1 MPTSLPKD
9 DRNKLASAILKAR
22 VAAEDAVKKALQSLA
37 VHEADPRAHMSPELR
52 QFRTFLRAKAR
63 QLGDQ
68 NNPHQGTHEIKHLV
82 ESIAYERWNQ
92 MLFARFLSEND
103 LLHTEDGIPATLGD
117 CEELASDEGE
127 RDGFSLAVRYASRM
141 LPQIFRPD
149 DPTRRLEFDPYD
161 QQQLKGIL
169 DSIPT
174 STFHADDSLGWVYQ
188 FWQAEQKKAVND
200 SGEKIG
206 ADELAPVTQLFTE
219 DYMVSFLLD
228 NSLGAWWASKRLTDE
243 DLRNATS
250 EDELRTKASLPGVPL
265 EYLRFV
271 KEEDSWTPAA
281 GTYEKWPDHLS
292 ELTTLDPCCGSGH
305 FLVFAL
311 HMLAPMRMEM
321 EGLSAKDACDR
332 VLSENLHGLELDQ
345 RCVAL
350 AAFNLAL
357 TAWKFPDAGGYRP
370 LPELQLACSGLSVG
384 AAKEE
389 WQELALDKQNLRIAL
404 NWMHDVFKDAPVLG
418 SLINPATSDAA
429 KVADW
434 GELSSALN
442 EALQKEQNEERV
454 EAGVVAQGLA
464 KAATLLAGRYQWVI
478 TNVPYLG
485 RGNQDEVMQ
494 DFCETRYPEGKSDLA
509 TVFLERCLEFNR
521 EGGTTSVVLP
531 QNWLF
536 LTSYKKFREKL
547 LRNQTWDFI
556 ARLGTR
562 AFETIS
568 GEVVNVILFNIIRG
582 NTSSSDLLCQGDYS
596 NIFRGTDVSQFRTF
610 TEKAKELKKSEIN
623 SVEQEKQF
631 KNPDTRIR
639 IEDFKEGKLLSEY
652 ASGLHGQGSF
662 DNSCFVFSLW
672 EIPKVERGWM
682 LQQTTGRHESEWSG
696 LNNIFRWEDGKGLL
710 ARIMAAKAEE
720 GYTSGKWKAGVNAW
734 GKKGICVS
742 GMGRLVVD
750 VYGQNSFD
758 ENVAVILPDNPDHIL
773 PLWCFISDEEFQ
785 IAVREIDQNLKV
797 SCNTYV
803 KVPFDLEHWQK
814 VAAEK
819 YPNGLPKPYSD
830 DPTQWIFHGHPSKCE
845 AALQVAVSRLLGYRW
860 PAELDA
866 SMELSDEARAL
877 VARCSELDDHTDDD
891 GIACLPAVRGE
902 LPAAERVRKLLAA
915 AFGEEWN
922 EHKLDTLLEQAGSP
936 GKKLDDW
943 LRDHFFEQHCKLF
956 HHRPFIWQIWDGRKD
971 GFSALV
977 NYHKLDNALLQKL
990 IYSYLDEWIRVQKRD
1005 ADLDVAGA
1013 DLRLGAAQHLREQLE
1028 KILKGEAP
1036 YDIFVRWKSLEKQP
1050 IGWNPDL
1057 NDGVR
1062 LNIRPF
1068 MTPELTGGKKG
1079 AGVLRWKPNI
1089 HWKKDRGK
1097 DVASAPWYKLG
1108 LEYEGKEGDRIND
1121 HHLTLEEKKE
1131 ASTV

>member
-22 VAAEDAVKKALQSLA
+22 VAAEEAVKKALQSLA

-92 MLFARFLSEND
+92 MLFARFLAEND
-103 LLHTEDGIPATLGD
+103 LLHTEDGIPVTLEECD
-117 CEELASDEGE
+117 ELASDEGE

-141 LPQIFRPD
+141 LPQIFRPE

-169 DSIPT
+169 DSIPA

-188 FWQAEQKKAVND
+188 FWQAERKDEVNA

-228 NSLGAWWASKRLTDE
+228 NSLGAWWAGKRLSED

-250 EDELRTKASLPGVPL
+250 EDELRAKVSLPGVPL

-271 KEEDSWTPAA
+271 KEDDVWTPAA

-292 ELTTLDPCCGSGH
+292 ELNTLDPCCGSGH

-321 EGLSAKDACDR
+321 ENLSAQEACDR

-357 TAWKFPDAGGYRP
+357 TAWKLPDAGGYRP
-370 LPELQLACSGLSVG
+370 LPELHLACSGLSVG

-434 GELSSALN
+434 EELSSALN

-485 RGNQDEVMQ
+485 RGDQDEVMQ
-494 DFCETRYPEGKSDLA
+494 DFCERRYPEGKSDLA
-509 TVFLERCLEFNR
+509 TAFLDRCLEFCL

-536 LTSYKKFREKL
+536 LPTYKKFREKL
-547 LRNQTWDFI
+547 LLNQTWSML
-556 ARLGTR
+556 ARLGPG
-562 AFETIS
+562 AFETIT
-568 GEVVNVILFNIIRG
+568 GEVVQAVLLNINCG
-582 NTSSSDLLCQGDYS
+582 NLSANKVFEKINRQEL
-596 NIFRGTDVSQFRTF
+596 FRGLDVSIHRSTLD
-610 TEKAKELKKSEIN
+610 KANRLKREEIKTVAQ
-623 SVEQEKQF
+623 SDQF
-631 KNPDTRIR
+631 KNPASRILLEEHR
-639 IEDFKEGKLLSEY
+639 NENLISEVAFPTEGLSTGDGFRFVRLFWELPERKKIWAWFQTASKKPANWTGLTQIVYWENSGQKLSESKG
-652 ASGLHGQGSF
+652 ARVQG
-662 DNSCFVFSLW
+662 
-672 EIPKVERGWM
+672 
-682 LQQTTGRHESEWSG
+682 H
-696 LNNIFRWEDGKGLL
+696 
-710 ARIMAAKAEE
+710 
-720 GYTSGKWKAGVNAW
+720 NAW
-734 GKKGICVS
+734 GKPGILIARVSSLRVCLYNGALFEKSCVVVTANENHNLLS
-742 GMGRLVVD
+742 LWSFLSSDKLISEVRRLD
-750 VYGQNSFD
+750 S
-758 ENVAVILPDNPDHIL
+758 
-773 PLWCFISDEEFQ
+773 
-785 IAVREIDQNLKV
+785 K
-797 SCNTYV
+797 TYV
-803 KVPFDLEHWQK
+803 TTSVFGNLPFDLEHWQK

-830 DPTQWIFHGHPSKCE
+830 DPTQWIFHGHPKKSE
-845 AALQVAVSRLLGYRW
+845 ASLQVAVARLLGYRW
-860 PAELDA
+860 PGELDA
-866 SMELSDEARAL
+866 SMELSEEARAL
-877 VARCSELDDHTDDD
+877 VARCSELDDHIDDD

-902 LPAAERVRKLLAA
+902 LPAAERVRKLLSA

-922 EHKLDTLLEQAGSP
+922 EHKLDQLMEQAGSG

-990 IYSYLDEWIRVQKRD
+990 IYSYLDEWIRIQKRD

-1036 YDIFVRWKSLEKQP
+1036 FDIFVRWKSLEKQP
-1050 IGWNPDL
+1050 IGWTPDL

-1068 MTPELTGGKKG
+1068 MTPDLTGGKKG

-1089 HWKKDRGK
+1089 KWTKDGGK
-1097 DVASAPWYKLG
+1097 DIASAPWHKLG

-1131 ASTV
+1131 ASTVLTH

>member
-52 QFRTFLRAKAR
+52 QSRTFLRAKAR

-92 MLFARFLSEND
+92 MLFARFLAEND
-103 LLHTEDGIPATLGD
+103 LLHTEDGIPATLED

-169 DSIPT
+169 DSIPA

-188 FWQAEQKKAVND
+188 FWQAERKDEVNA

-228 NSLGAWWASKRLTDE
+228 NSLGAWWAGKRLTDE

-271 KEEDSWTPAA
+271 KEGDVWTPAA

-311 HMLAPMRMEM
+311 HMLVPMRMEM
-321 EGLSAKDACDR
+321 ESLSAKEACDR

-434 GELSSALN
+434 EELSSALN

-464 KAATLLAGRYQWVI
+464 KATTLLAGRYQWVI
-478 TNVPYLG
+478 TNPPYLG
-485 RGNQDEVMQ
+485 SSDQDNLMQ
-494 DFCETRYPEGKSDLA
+494 DFCERNYPEGKYDLA
-509 TVFLERCLEFNR
+509 TVFLDRCLEFCR
-521 EGGTTSVVLP
+521 EGSSVSIVLP

-536 LTSYKKFREKL
+536 LTSYKKYREKYL
-547 LRNQTWDFI
+547 VNHSWNFISRLGPKGFQTPLWDFNVQLLNI
-556 ARLGTR
+556 SKGNSSLSNILGQ
-562 AFETIS
+562 E
-568 GEVVNVILFNIIRG
+568 
-582 NTSSSDLLCQGDYS
+582 TSS
-596 NIFRGTDVSQFRTF
+596 NILRGIDVS
-610 TEKAKELKKSEIN
+610 EAKSAILKASQSKIAKIN
-623 SVEQEKQF
+623 SVEQEKLL
-631 KNPDTRIR
+631 KNPDARVTFSVT
-639 IEDFKEGKLLSEY
+639 DGTLLSNY
-652 ASGLHGQGSF
+652 AFAMRGIVAGDLEF
-662 DNSCFVFSLW
+662 WIKKFW
-672 EIPKVERGWM
+672 EIKINKDYWSY
-682 LQQTTGRHESEWSG
+682 LLTTFKKTKIYSGKNLVINWSTK
-696 LNNIFRWEDGKGLL
+696 GKGMLRPGTKNR
-710 ARIMAAKAEE
+710 AYGKNGVAVCRMGKIK
-720 GYTSGKWKAGVNAW
+720 TSAYNGE
-734 GKKGICVS
+734 
-742 GMGRLVVD
+742 LYD
-750 VYGQNSFD
+750 Q
-758 ENVAVILPDNPDHIL
+758 NVATIVPDNEQHFL
-773 PLWCFISDEEFQ
+773 PIWSYCNSDQYENDLR
-785 IAVREIDQNLKV
+785 VIDQKLNITNATL
-797 SCNTYV
+797 V

-830 DPTQWIFHGHPSKCE
+830 DPTQWIFHGHPSKSE
-845 AALQVAVSRLLGYRW
+845 AALQVAVARLLDYRW

-877 VARCSELDDHTDDD
+877 VNRCSELDDHIDDD

-902 LPAAERVRKLLAA
+902 LPAAERIRKLLAA

-922 EHKLDTLLEQAGSP
+922 EHKLDQLMEQAGSP

-1013 DLRLGAAQHLREQLE
+1013 DLRLGAAQHLRDLLEQ
-1028 KILKGEAP
+1028 ILKGEAP
-1036 YDIFVRWKSLEKQP
+1036 YDIFVRWKPLEKQP

-1068 MTPELTGGKKG
+1068 MTPELSGGKKG
-1079 AGVLRWKPNI
+1079 AGVLRWKPNVS
-1089 HWKKDRGK
+1089 WGKDGGK
-1097 DVASAPWYKLG
+1097 DVVSAPWYKLG

-1131 ASTV
+1131 VSVVLTH

>member
-92 MLFARFLSEND
+92 MLFARFLAEND
-103 LLHTEDGIPATLGD
+103 LLHTEEGIPATLED
-117 CEELASDEGE
+117 CEELAADEGE

-141 LPQIFRPD
+141 LPQIFRPE
-149 DPTRRLEFDPYD
+149 DPTLRLEFDPYD
-161 QQQLKGIL
+161 QQQLKSIL
-169 DSIPT
+169 DSIPA

-188 FWQAEQKKAVND
+188 FWQAERKDEVNA

-228 NSLGAWWASKRLTDE
+228 NSLGAWWAGKRLTDE

-250 EDELRTKASLPGVPL
+250 EDELRAKASLPGVTL

-271 KEEDSWTPAA
+271 KEDDVWTPAA
-281 GTYEKWPDHLS
+281 GTYEKWPEQLS

-311 HMLAPMRMEM
+311 HMLVPMRMEM
-321 EGLSAKDACDR
+321 ENLSAKEACDR

-357 TAWKFPDAGGYRP
+357 TAWKFPGAGGYRP

-384 AAKEE
+384 ATKEE

-404 NWMHDVFKDAPVLG
+404 NWMHEVFRDAPVLG

-434 GELSSALN
+434 EELSTALN

-464 KAATLLAGRYQWVI
+464 KAATLLAGRYQWII

-494 DFCETRYPEGKSDLA
+494 DFCERRYPEGKSDLA

-521 EGGTTSVVLP
+521 DGGTTSVVIP

-547 LRNQTWDFI
+547 LRNQTWNFI
-556 ARLGTR
+556 GRLGPKGFQTPMWD
-562 AFETIS
+562 FNVQLLTIS
-568 GEVVNVILFNIIRG
+568 RG
-582 NTSSSDLLCQGDYS
+582 NSAAGDLLGQASTS
-596 NIFRGTDVSQFRTF
+596 NILRGLDVS
-610 TEKAKELKKSEIN
+610 EAPSAMIKSEQLPMGEIK
-623 SVEQEKQF
+623 SVEQANQF
-631 KNPDTRIR
+631 ENPDARISL
-639 IEDFKEGKLLSEY
+639 EYKSCSKLLKIFAYSY
-652 ASGLHGQGSF
+652 QGIASGDYPHFGRCYWEKMFIDGIEWIFQQGTVKKTQAF
-662 DNSCFVFSLW
+662 GGKECVIHW
-672 EIPKVERGWM
+672 
-682 LQQTTGRHESEWSG
+682 Q
-696 LNNIFRWEDGKGLL
+696 DGKGELVNSSAARVQGLEAIGKWGVAVSQMNVIPVTLHLATAFDNNTAAIIPKNPENLL
-710 ARIMAAKAEE
+710 AI
-720 GYTSGKWKAGVNAW
+720 
-734 GKKGICVS
+734 
-742 GMGRLVVD
+742 
-750 VYGQNSFD
+750 
-758 ENVAVILPDNPDHIL
+758 
-773 PLWCFISDEEFQ
+773 WCFCSSLDYNK
-785 IAVREIDQNLKV
+785 AVREIDQKLNVTNATLI
-797 SCNTYV
+797 

-830 DPTQWIFHGHPSKCE
+830 DPTQWIFHGHPQKSE
-845 AALQVAVSRLLGYRW
+845 APLQVAVARLLGYRW

-877 VARCSELDDHTDDD
+877 VALCSELDDNTDDD

-902 LPAAERVRKLLAA
+902 LPAAERVRKLLSV

-922 EHKLDTLLEQAGSP
+922 EHKLDQLMEQAGSP

-943 LRDHFFEQHCKLF
+943 LRDQFFEQHCKLF
-956 HHRPFIWQIWDGRKD
+956 HHRPFVWHVWDGRKD

-977 NYHKLDNALLQKL
+977 NYHELDNALLQKL

-1005 ADLDVAGA
+1005 ADNEVAGA
-1013 DLRLGAAQHLREQLE
+1013 DLRLGAAQHLRDLLEQ
-1028 KILKGEAP
+1028 ILKGEAP
-1036 YDIFVRWKSLEKQP
+1036 YDVFVRWKPLEKQS

>member
-37 VHEADPRAHMSPELR
+37 VHEADPRVHMSPEFR

-92 MLFARFLSEND
+92 MLFARFLAEND
-103 LLHTEDGIPATLGD
+103 LLHTEDGIPVTLEE
-117 CEELASDEGE
+117 CEELAADEGE

-149 DPTRRLEFDPYD
+149 DPTLRLEFDPFD

-169 DSIPT
+169 DSIPA

-188 FWQAEQKKAVND
+188 FWQAERKDEVNA

-228 NSLGAWWASKRLTDE
+228 NSLGAWWAGKRLTNE

-250 EDELRTKASLPGVPL
+250 EDELRAKVSLPGVPL

-271 KEEDSWTPAA
+271 KEGDVWTPAA

-311 HMLAPMRMEM
+311 HMLVPMRMEM
-321 EGLSAKDACDR
+321 ENLSAKEACDR
-332 VLSENLHGLELDQ
+332 VLAENLHGLELDQ

-434 GELSSALN
+434 EELSSALN

-464 KAATLLAGRYQWVI
+464 KAATLLAGRYQWII

-485 RGNQDEVMQ
+485 RGNQDEIMQ
-494 DFCETRYPEGKSDLA
+494 DFCERRYPEGKSDLA

-521 EGGTTSVVLP
+521 DGGTTSVVIP

-547 LRNQTWDFI
+547 LRNQTWNFI
-556 ARLGTR
+556 GRLGPKGFQTPMWD
-562 AFETIS
+562 FNVQLLTIS
-568 GEVVNVILFNIIRG
+568 RG
-582 NTSSSDLLCQGDYS
+582 NSASVDILDQASTS
-596 NIFRGTDVSQFRTF
+596 NILRGLDVS
-610 TEKAKELKKSEIN
+610 EAPSAMDKAKQLPYSEVQ
-623 SVEQEKQF
+623 SVKQAAQTQ
-631 KNPDTRIR
+631 NPDARISL
-639 IEDFKEGKLLSEY
+639 DQKSNLALLGKYADGLVGIQTSDDPMFVTGFWECCYVDNNIWELLQGTPEKYTEY
-652 ASGLHGQGSF
+652 AGLS
-662 DNSCFVFSLW
+662 
-672 EIPKVERGWM
+672 WM
-682 LQQTTGRHESEWSG
+682 
-696 LNNIFRWEDGKGLL
+696 IRWEKGKGLL
-710 ARIMAAKAEE
+710 HSSPTAYPTKGSKAL
-720 GYTSGKWKAGVNAW
+720 GKR
-734 GKKGICVS
+734 GIAMHR
-742 GMGRLVVD
+742 MGSLYAYHYSCERFH
-750 VYGQNSFD
+750 Q
-758 ENVAVILPDNPDHIL
+758 NVATIIPKDNIVLPAIWCYCTSPDYNK
-773 PLWCFISDEEFQ
+773 
-785 IAVREIDQNLKV
+785 AVREIDQKLNVTNATL
-797 SCNTYV
+797 V
-803 KVPFDLEHWQK
+803 KVPFDLDHWQK

-830 DPTQWIFHGHPSKCE
+830 DPTQWIFHGHPAKSE
-845 AALQVAVSRLLGYRW
+845 AALQVAVARLLGYRW

-866 SMELSDEARAL
+866 TMELSEEARAL
-877 VARCSELDDHTDDD
+877 VDRCSELDDHTDDD

-922 EHKLDTLLEQAGSP
+922 EHKLDQLMEQAGSG

-943 LRDHFFEQHCKLF
+943 LRDHFFEQHCKLLYF
-956 HHRPFIWQIWDGRKD
+956 L
-971 GFSALV
+971 S
-977 NYHKLDNALLQKL
+977 
-990 IYSYLDEWIRVQKRD
+990 
-1005 ADLDVAGA
+1005 
-1013 DLRLGAAQHLREQLE
+1013 LR
-1028 KILKGEAP
+1028 
-1036 YDIFVRWKSLEKQP
+1036 
-1050 IGWNPDL
+1050 N
-1057 NDGVR
+1057 
-1062 LNIRPF
+1062 
-1068 MTPELTGGKKG
+1068 
-1079 AGVLRWKPNI
+1079 
-1089 HWKKDRGK
+1089 
-1097 DVASAPWYKLG
+1097 
-1108 LEYEGKEGDRIND
+1108 
-1121 HHLTLEEKKE
+1121 
-1131 ASTV
+1131 

>member
-37 VHEADPRAHMSPELR
+37 VHEADARTYMSPELR

-68 NNPHQGTHEIKHLV
+68 NNPHHGTHEIKHLV

-92 MLFARFLSEND
+92 MLFARFLAEND
-103 LLHTEDGIPATLGD
+103 LLHTEDGIPATLED

-169 DSIPT
+169 DSIPAT
-174 STFHADDSLGWVYQ
+174 TFHADDSLGWVYQ
-188 FWQAEQKKAVND
+188 FWQAERKDEVNA

-228 NSLGAWWASKRLTDE
+228 NSLGAWWAGKRLSEE

-271 KEEDSWTPAA
+271 KEDDVWTPAA
-281 GTYEKWPDHLS
+281 GTYEKWPEHLS

-311 HMLAPMRMEM
+311 HMLVPMRMEM
-321 EGLSAKDACDR
+321 ENLSAKEACDR

-357 TAWKFPDAGGYRP
+357 TAWKFPDAGGYRQ
-370 LPELQLACSGLSVG
+370 LPELHLACSGLSVG

-434 GELSSALN
+434 EELSSALN

-478 TNVPYLG
+478 TNVPYLASG
-485 RGNQDEVMQ
+485 KQDEVMR
-494 DFCETRYPEGKSDLA
+494 DFCVSRYPDGKSDLA
-509 TVFLERCLEFNR
+509 TAFLDRCLEFCR
-521 EGGTTSVVLP
+521 EGGATSAVLP

-536 LTSYKKFREKL
+536 LNGYKKFRQKL
-547 LRNQTWDFI
+547 LRNQTWHIF
-556 ARLGTR
+556 ARLGPG

-568 GEVVNVILFNIIRG
+568 GEVVKAILLSIRRG
-582 NTSSSDLLCQGDYS
+582 NSSSGDLLGQESYS
-596 NIFRGTDVSQFRTF
+596 NVLRGIDVSEAPSTMD
-610 TEKAKELKKSEIN
+610 KAEQLPCAEIQ
-623 SVEQEKQF
+623 SRKQSDQL
-631 KNPDTRIR
+631 KNPDAVI
-639 IEDFKEGKLLSEY
+639 ILDDNDDFEPLSKFADSYWGLGSGDYPQFGRCFWERTPLHIDWIYQLSTTKESVHFGAREHILYWQQGKGGIVNSPGAY
-652 ASGLHGQGSF
+652 VRGTQIWGKQGIHVSQMGDLPVTLF
-662 DNSCFVFSLW
+662 TGECWDSNSSPI
-672 EIPKVERGWM
+672 IPKNHSH
-682 LQQTTGRHESEWSG
+682 LSS
-696 LNNIFRWEDGKGLL
+696 I
-710 ARIMAAKAEE
+710 
-720 GYTSGKWKAGVNAW
+720 
-734 GKKGICVS
+734 
-742 GMGRLVVD
+742 
-750 VYGQNSFD
+750 
-758 ENVAVILPDNPDHIL
+758 
-773 PLWCFISDEEFQ
+773 WCFCSSPEYNE
-785 IAVREIDQNLKV
+785 AVRRIDQNLKV
-797 SCNTYV
+797 TNATLI

-830 DPTQWIFHGHPSKCE
+830 DPTQWIFHGHPQKSE
-845 AALQVAVSRLLGYRW
+845 AALQVAVARLLGYKW

-866 SMELSDEARAL
+866 AMELSDEARAL
-877 VARCSELDDHTDDD
+877 VDRCSELDDHIDDD

-922 EHKLDTLLEQAGSP
+922 EHKLDQLMEQAGSP

-1036 YDIFVRWKSLEKQP
+1036 YDIFVRWKPLEKQS

-1068 MTPELTGGKKG
+1068 MTPELSGGKKG

>member
-92 MLFARFLSEND
+92 MLFARFLAEND
-103 LLHTEDGIPATLGD
+103 LLHTEDGIPVTLEE

-169 DSIPT
+169 DSIPS

-188 FWQAEQKKAVND
+188 FWQAERKEEVDASIK
-200 SGEKIG
+200 SGGKVG

-228 NSLGAWWASKRLTDE
+228 NSLGAWWAGKRLTDE

-250 EDELRTKASLPGVPL
+250 EDELRAKVSLPGVPL

-271 KEEDSWTPAA
+271 KEDDAWTPAA
-281 GTYEKWPDHLS
+281 GTYEKWPDNLS

-311 HMLAPMRMEM
+311 HMLVPMRMEM
-321 EGLSAKDACDR
+321 ENLSAKEACDR

-357 TAWKFPDAGGYRP
+357 TAWKFPDAGGYRS

-434 GELSSALN
+434 DELSTALN
-442 EALQKEQNEERV
+442 EALQKEQSEERV

-478 TNVPYLG
+478 TNVPYLVSG
-485 RGNQDEVMQ
+485 KQNEVMQ
-494 DFCETRYPEGKSDLA
+494 DFCGRCYPEGKSDLA
-509 TVFLERCLEFNR
+509 AVFLDRCLEFCSD
-521 EGGTTSVVLP
+521 GGTTSFVLP

-536 LTSYKKFREKL
+536 LIGYKKFREKL
-547 LRNQTWDFI
+547 LRNQTWRI
-556 ARLGTR
+556 LARLGPG
-562 AFETIS
+562 AFETIG
-568 GEVVNVILFNIIRG
+568 GEVVKAILLNISCGNHDLSGGALFSQGKSGGLIRG
-582 NTSSSDLLCQGDYS
+582 
-596 NIFRGTDVSQFRTF
+596 IDVSALCTVSEKIAHLITGEIKAVDQVDQLKRPDAVVSFSEKTNAELLLKYSSCYEGMSTKDTARFRFRLWEVNSEKTVSGEWAFYHFPCLREEAF
-610 TEKAKELKKSEIN
+610 TARDGILKWQNGKGELSNFKKAALNGRGAWNKSGVFINRMTDLCATLYLGDFFDEGGVAIMPKSDELLAATWCYCTSPEYKSHVKELS
-623 SVEQEKQF
+623 
-631 KNPDTRIR
+631 P
-639 IEDFKEGKLLSEY
+639 
-652 ASGLHGQGSF
+652 A
-662 DNSCFVFSLW
+662 
-672 EIPKVERGWM
+672 
-682 LQQTTGRHESEWSG
+682 
-696 LNNIFRWEDGKGLL
+696 
-710 ARIMAAKAEE
+710 
-720 GYTSGKWKAGVNAW
+720 
-734 GKKGICVS
+734 
-742 GMGRLVVD
+742 
-750 VYGQNSFD
+750 
-758 ENVAVILPDNPDHIL
+758 
-773 PLWCFISDEEFQ
+773 
-785 IAVREIDQNLKV
+785 LKV
-797 SCNTYV
+797 ASASMV

-814 VAAEK
+814 VACEK

-830 DPTQWIFHGHPSKCE
+830 DPTQ
-845 AALQVAVSRLLGYRW
+845 
-860 PAELDA
+860 
-866 SMELSDEARAL
+866 
-877 VARCSELDDHTDDD
+877 
-891 GIACLPAVRGE
+891 
-902 LPAAERVRKLLAA
+902 
-915 AFGEEWN
+915 
-922 EHKLDTLLEQAGSP
+922 
-936 GKKLDDW
+936 
-943 LRDHFFEQHCKLF
+943 
-956 HHRPFIWQIWDGRKD
+956 
-971 GFSALV
+971 
-977 NYHKLDNALLQKL
+977 
-990 IYSYLDEWIRVQKRD
+990 
-1005 ADLDVAGA
+1005 
-1013 DLRLGAAQHLREQLE
+1013 
-1028 KILKGEAP
+1028 
-1036 YDIFVRWKSLEKQP
+1036 
-1050 IGWNPDL
+1050 
-1057 NDGVR
+1057 
-1062 LNIRPF
+1062 
-1068 MTPELTGGKKG
+1068 
-1079 AGVLRWKPNI
+1079 
-1089 HWKKDRGK
+1089 
-1097 DVASAPWYKLG
+1097 
-1108 LEYEGKEGDRIND
+1108 
-1121 HHLTLEEKKE
+1121 
-1131 ASTV
+1131 

>member
-37 VHEADPRAHMSPELR
+37 VHEADPRAHMSPEVR
-52 QFRTFLRAKAR
+52 QFRNFLRAKAR

-68 NNPHQGTHEIKHLV
+68 NNPHQGSHEIKHLV

-92 MLFARFLSEND
+92 MLFARFLAEND
-103 LLHTEDGIPATLGD
+103 LLHTEDGIPVTLEECD
-117 CEELASDEGE
+117 ELASDENE
-127 RDGFSLAVRYASRM
+127 RDGFALAVRYASRM
-141 LPQIFRPD
+141 LPQIFRPE
-149 DPTRRLEFDPYD
+149 DPTLRLEFDPYD

-169 DSIPT
+169 DSIPA

-188 FWQAEQKKAVND
+188 FWQAERKDEVNA

-228 NSLGAWWASKRLTDE
+228 NSLCAWWAGKRLSE
-243 DLRNATS
+243 DDLKNAAS

-271 KEEDSWTPAA
+271 KEDDAWTPAA

-311 HMLAPMRMEM
+311 HMLVPMRMEM
-321 EGLSAKDACDR
+321 ENLTAQEACDR

-350 AAFNLAL
+350 AAFALAL
-357 TAWKFPDAGGYRP
+357 AAWKFPDAGGYRS
-370 LPELQLACSGLSVG
+370 LPELHLACSGLSVG

-389 WQELALDKQNLRIAL
+389 WQELALDKQHLRIAL

-434 GELSSALN
+434 DELSTALN
-442 EALQKEQNEERV
+442 EALQKEQNEERH

-464 KAATLLAGRYQWVI
+464 KAATLLAGKYQWII
-478 TNVPYLG
+478 TNVPYLV
-485 RGNQDEVMQ
+485 RGKQDEIMQ
-494 DFCETRYPEGKSDLA
+494 DFCERRYPEGKGDLA
-509 TVFLERCLEFNR
+509 AVFLERCLEFCR
-521 EGGTTSVVLP
+521 EGGTTSVVIP

-536 LTSYKKFREKL
+536 LVGYKKFRVKL
-547 LRNQTWDFI
+547 LRNQTWRI
-556 ARLGTR
+556 LARLGPG

-568 GEVVNVILFNIIRG
+568 GEVVKAILLNIMRG
-582 NTSSSDLLCQGDYS
+582 NASLSDLLGQDGPTG
-596 NIFRGTDVSQFRTF
+596 ILRGLDVSANRTAG
-610 TEKAKELKKSEIN
+610 EKAKELSMVEIKSIGQ
-623 SVEQEKQF
+623 SKQF
-631 KNPDTRIR
+631 ENPDSVIILDDNDDFELLNKFADSYWGLGSGVYPQFGRCFWERTPLHIDWIYQLSTTKESVHFGAREHILYWQQGKGGIVNSPGAYVRGTQIWGQKGIHVSQIGALPVTIYTGECWDSNSSPIIPKNPEHYPAI
-639 IEDFKEGKLLSEY
+639 
-652 ASGLHGQGSF
+652 
-662 DNSCFVFSLW
+662 
-672 EIPKVERGWM
+672 
-682 LQQTTGRHESEWSG
+682 
-696 LNNIFRWEDGKGLL
+696 
-710 ARIMAAKAEE
+710 
-720 GYTSGKWKAGVNAW
+720 
-734 GKKGICVS
+734 
-742 GMGRLVVD
+742 
-750 VYGQNSFD
+750 
-758 ENVAVILPDNPDHIL
+758 
-773 PLWCFISDEEFQ
+773 WCFCSSPEYNH
-785 IAVREIDQNLKV
+785 AVRKIDQKLNVTNATLI
-797 SCNTYV
+797 

-845 AALQVAVSRLLGYRW
+845 AALQVAVARLLGYRW

-877 VARCSELDDHTDDD
+877 VDRCSELDDLIDDD
-891 GIACLPAVRGE
+891 GIACLSAVRGE
-902 LPAAERVRKLLAA
+902 LPAAERIRKLLAA

-922 EHKLDTLLEQAGSP
+922 EHKLDQLMEQAGSG

-956 HHRPFIWQIWDGRKD
+956 HHRPFVWQIWDGRKD
-971 GFSALV
+971 GFSALI
-977 NYHKLDNALLQKL
+977 NYHKLDNSLLKNL
-990 IYSYLDEWIRVQKRD
+990 IYGYLDEWIRVQKRD

-1036 YDIFVRWKSLEKQP
+1036 FDIFVRWKSLEKQP
-1050 IGWNPDL
+1050 IGWHPDL

-1068 MTPELTGGKKG
+1068 MTPELSGGRAG
-1079 AGVLRWKPNI
+1079 AGVLRWKPNV

-1097 DVASAPWYKLG
+1097 DVVSAPWYKLG

-1121 HHLTLEEKKE
+1121 HHLTLEEKQGSRD
-1131 ASTV
+1131 A

>member
-92 MLFARFLSEND
+92 MLFARFLAEND
-103 LLHTEDGIPATLGD
+103 LLHTEDGIPVTLEE
-117 CEELASDEGE
+117 CEELASEEGE

-141 LPQIFRPD
+141 LPQIFRPE
-149 DPTRRLEFDPYD
+149 DPTLRLEFDPYD

-169 DSIPT
+169 DSIPA

-188 FWQAEQKKAVND
+188 FWQAERKDEVNA

-228 NSLGAWWASKRLTDE
+228 NSLGAWWAGKRLTDE

-250 EDELRTKASLPGVPL
+250 EDELRAKVSLPGVPL
-265 EYLRFV
+265 EFLRFV
-271 KEEDSWTPAA
+271 KEDDIWTPAA

-311 HMLAPMRMEM
+311 HMLVPMRMEM
-321 EGLSAKDACDR
+321 ENLSAREASDR

-370 LPELQLACSGLSVG
+370 LPELQLACSGLSIG

-434 GELSSALN
+434 DELSIALGQ
-442 EALQKEQNEERV
+442 ALQQEQNEERH

-464 KAATLLAGRYQWVI
+464 KAATLLAGRYQWII
-478 TNVPYLG
+478 TNVPYLVHG
-485 RGNQDEVMQ
+485 KQDEVMQ
-494 DFCETRYPEGKSDLA
+494 EFCERRYPEGKNDLA
-509 TVFLERCLEFNR
+509 TTFLDRCLEFSQK
-521 EGGTTSVVLP
+521 GGTTSVVLP

-536 LTSYKKFREKL
+536 QKTDKKFREKL
-547 LRNQTWDFI
+547 LHNHSWKI
-556 ARLGTR
+556 LARLGPG

-568 GEVVNVILFNIIRG
+568 GEVVKAILLNVCRDNGFAADILGQGGPSGVLRG
-582 NTSSSDLLCQGDYS
+582 LDVSSPRTTSEKATELSSS
-596 NIFRGTDVSQFRTF
+596 
-610 TEKAKELKKSEIN
+610 EIM
-623 SVEQEKQF
+623 SVEQAKQF
-631 KNPDTRIR
+631 KNPDSVIMLEEVERYP
-639 IEDFKEGKLLSEY
+639 LLSNY
-652 ASGLHGQGSF
+652 ARSFTGLQTGDDAKFVRLIWEIKNALSPRWLYLQGAASKKVLF
-662 DNSCFVFSLW
+662 DGKSRIILW
-672 EIPKVERGWM
+672 E
-682 LQQTTGRHESEWSG
+682 
-696 LNNIFRWEDGKGLL
+696 NGKGALANNPNAYIRGKDAWDRSGISIQVMQDLNTCLFNASAFDMNASAIIPNDPKHLL
-710 ARIMAAKAEE
+710 PIWAFCSSPKFNEAIRKINQKL
-720 GYTSGKWKAGVNAW
+720 
-734 GKKGICVS
+734 
-742 GMGRLVVD
+742 R
-750 VYGQNSFD
+750 
-758 ENVAVILPDNPDHIL
+758 VAD
-773 PLWCFISDEEFQ
+773 
-785 IAVREIDQNLKV
+785 A
-797 SCNTYV
+797 TMV

-814 VAAEK
+814 VAAEN

-830 DPTQWIFHGHPSKCE
+830 DPTQWIFHGHPKKSE
-845 AALQVAVSRLLGYRW
+845 ASLQVAVARLLGYKW

-866 SMELSDEARAL
+866 AMELSDEARAL
-877 VARCSELDDHTDDD
+877 VARCSGLDDHIDDD

-902 LPAAERVRKLLAA
+902 LPAAERVRKLLAS
-915 AFGEEWN
+915 AFGDEWD
-922 EHKLDTLLEQAGSP
+922 EHKLDQLMEQAGSG

-1108 LEYEGKEGDRIND
+1108 LEYEGKEGDRINE
-1121 HHLTLEEKKE
+1121 HHLILEEKKE
-1131 ASTV
+1131 ARTV